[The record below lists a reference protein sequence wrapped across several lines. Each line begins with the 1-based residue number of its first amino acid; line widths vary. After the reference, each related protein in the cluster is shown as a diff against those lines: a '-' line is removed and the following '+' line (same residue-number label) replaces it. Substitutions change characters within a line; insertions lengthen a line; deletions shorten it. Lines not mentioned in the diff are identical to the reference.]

1 MPLEVPVPAKD
12 IYHDCVKNALIK
24 DGWNITHDPFKLEIG
39 KKDLYI
45 DLGAAQLIA
54 ATKTEQKIAVEI
66 KSFIGRSDV
75 DDLEKALGQYVLYFD
90 ILEDFEPERILYLA
104 IRLTTFEDLFEE
116 PIGKILLKKR
126 RVKLIVFEPKKEE
139 ILKWIP

>member
-1 MPLEVPVPAKD
+1 MPLKVPVPAKD

-45 DLGAAQLIA
+45 DLGAAQLLA

-90 ILEDFEPERILYLA
+90 ILEDFEPERFYI
-104 IRLTTFEDLFEE
+104 
-116 PIGKILLKKR
+116 
-126 RVKLIVFEPKKEE
+126 
-139 ILKWIP
+139 